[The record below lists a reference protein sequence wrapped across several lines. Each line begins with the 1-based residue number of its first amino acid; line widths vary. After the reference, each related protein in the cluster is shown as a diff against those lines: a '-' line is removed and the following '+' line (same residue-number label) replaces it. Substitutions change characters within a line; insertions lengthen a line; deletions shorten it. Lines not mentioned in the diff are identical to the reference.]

1 MIDMIH
7 AAYVQ
12 VAHVCWR
19 ALPLLFTVFL
29 MMALCVPVYLVE
41 GQVPLPNIAL
51 ASLFFW
57 AMNGPSFMPPW
68 AVFLVGLVQDLLS
81 GTPLG
86 FWVVLY
92 LLAHGF
98 TLTQRVFFR
107 GRTGIGAWLGFA
119 LVTMLVAIAAWLMG
133 MAIYERWLDPSPLAL
148 QALVT
153 LVSYPL
159 FARVFMLLR
168 RMLTTA
174 PESL

>member
-12 VAHVCWR
+12 VAHVFWR
-19 ALPLLFTVFL
+19 TLPLLFTIFL
-29 MMALCVPVYLVE
+29 MLVLCVPVYLLE
-41 GQVPLPNIAL
+41 GRVPLPNIAL

-68 AVFLVGLVQDLLS
+68 AVFITGLVQDLLS

-86 FWVVLY
+86 FWVVIY

-119 LVTMLVAIAAWLMG
+119 LVTGLVGLVAWLMG
-133 MAIYERWLDPSPLAL
+133 MLMFERWLDPTSLAV

-153 LVSYPL
+153 LVCYPM

-168 RMLTTA
+168 RTLTTA

>member
-1 MIDMIH
+1 MIDIIH

-12 VAHVCWR
+12 VAQVCWR
-19 ALPLLFTVFL
+19 ALPFVVTIFL
-29 MMALCVPVYLVE
+29 MLAFCVPVYLVE
-41 GQVPLPNIAL
+41 GRVPMPNVAL
-51 ASLFFW
+51 ASIFFW
-57 AMNGPSFMPPW
+57 AMNGPVFMPPW
-68 AVFLVGLVQDLLS
+68 AVFLTGLVQDLLS

-86 FWVVLY
+86 FSVVLY

-119 LVTMLVAIAAWLMG
+119 LVSGLVGVSGWLMG
-133 MAIYERWLDPSPLAL
+133 MVMLERWLDPTDLAL
-148 QALVT
+148 QAGVT
-153 LVSYPL
+153 LVLYPL
-159 FARVFMLLR
+159 FARVFTLLR

>member
-1 MIDMIH
+1 MIDIIH

-12 VAHVCWR
+12 VAQVCWR

-29 MMALCVPVYLVE
+29 MLAFCIPVHLLQGTVPT
-41 GQVPLPNIAL
+41 PNIAL
-51 ASLFFW
+51 AAVFFW
-57 AMNGPSFMPPW
+57 AMNGPTFMPPW
-68 AVFLVGLVQDLLS
+68 AVFLTGLVQDLLS

-92 LLAHGF
+92 LIAHGF

-119 LVTMLVAIAAWLMG
+119 LVTALVACTSWLMG
-133 MAIYERWLDPSPLAL
+133 MMMLERWLDPMPLLLEAV
-148 QALVT
+148 VT
-153 LVSYPL
+153 LGFYPL